1 MEKETSVTPGLL
13 LENLP
18 KCDDSAFSLGMSE
31 FLEEPEEPPKKKSK
45 HSLSLRKKGKSV
57 ERFANPVTT
66 EDLAVAAKGVV
77 PVNTKNSTEW
87 ALRNLNNWMEDRN
100 RKVPGDKVPRDLLS
114 VVDAEVLCK
123 WLCCFVQE
131 TRKESGERYPPLTL
145 RQLLCAFQRV
155 RNMLPEISG
164 NLSNC
169 TLNFNF

>member
-31 FLEEPEEPPKKKSK
+31 FPKKKSK

-77 PVNTKNSTEW
+77 PVNTKRMGI
-87 ALRNLNNWMEDRN
+87 A
-100 RKVPGDKVPRDLLS
+100 K
-114 VVDAEVLCK
+114 
-123 WLCCFVQE
+123 
-131 TRKESGERYPPLTL
+131 
-145 RQLLCAFQRV
+145 
-155 RNMLPEISG
+155 PE
-164 NLSNC
+164 
-169 TLNFNF
+169 